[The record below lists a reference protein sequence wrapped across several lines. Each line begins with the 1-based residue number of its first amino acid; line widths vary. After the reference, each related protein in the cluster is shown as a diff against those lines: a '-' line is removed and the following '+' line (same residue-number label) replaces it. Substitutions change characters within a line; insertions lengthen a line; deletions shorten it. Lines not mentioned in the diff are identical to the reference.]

1 MRQREYYI
9 AFYLY
14 QKFRIRIIMW
24 LHNQRWRDSF
34 LRATEKICLTKWL
47 GVKKDLSFEVNG
59 LIVYQLPFGGLFDFV
74 FIFLKPEFAWKVTFS
89 CGILPYQVV
98 MACRIRE
105 LLYSGNHFRTKKT
118 AALCLSSMLYHS
130 SQYVYDMQWYRSE
143 FPKIIKLTQS
153 LANVDTIHGRLV
165 DVNSNSTIFD
175 DHIENEMHTFKS
187 LVRVF
192 IGCPFVQDKMRR
204 VLASN
209 TNTQHD
215 TFTPFSKTTEREP
228 RVIDSL
234 TKVSNFLDVS
244 AQQRKVVR
252 FKVCP
257 QVTQHHIWTGALK
270 ETLNNF
276 AVDLDYLASQGSN
289 EGTTLGQQII
299 HSCLKFLTETAS
311 FSDADSSSWMKFAP
325 SKIVNSSDSQ
335 KWEDV
340 LAMFNDL
347 IKCCKSET
355 RLKSHV
361 AKVEVMK
368 EGLLHIKD
376 ITIDNSIAYKD
387 ARYLQILVQ
396 KKLSKTLGHSSGCLF
411 TLLQYYLYG
420 RVTDIEVD
428 LCGGIYK
435 NGNDSRF
442 CLSMGRILTSDS
454 ERMVGR
460 GVKQLDRALGL
471 FKFVWETAGMKGH
484 LDLRGH
490 LWCVGADNR
499 VLRYR
504 GNMYFLHGVCL

>member
-1 MRQREYYI
+1 
-9 AFYLY
+9 
-14 QKFRIRIIMW
+14 
-24 LHNQRWRDSF
+24 
-34 LRATEKICLTKWL
+34 
-47 GVKKDLSFEVNG
+47 
-59 LIVYQLPFGGLFDFV
+59 
-74 FIFLKPEFAWKVTFS
+74 
-89 CGILPYQVV
+89 
-98 MACRIRE
+98 MACRIWE
-105 LLYSGNHFRTKKT
+105 LLYGGNHFRTNKS
-118 AALCLSSMLYHS
+118 AALFMNSTRYHS
-130 SQYVYDMQWYRSE
+130 SQDVYDMQWYRNE
-143 FPKIIKLTQS
+143 FPKIIKLTRL
-153 LANVDTIHGRLV
+153 LANVDTINGRLV

-175 DHIENEMHTFKS
+175 DEIDHQMRTFKS

-192 IGCPFVQDKMRR
+192 IGSPFVQHKMRC
-204 VLASN
+204 VLPPT

-215 TFTPFSKTTEREP
+215 TFTPFSKTTERESM
-228 RVIDSL
+228 VVDSL
-234 TKVSNFLDVS
+234 TKVSNFLNVS

-276 AVDLDYLASQGSN
+276 VVDLDSLGSQGLE
-289 EGTTLGQQII
+289 EGAILGQQII

-311 FSDADSSSWMKFAP
+311 FSDADSSSWMKFSP
-325 SKIVNSSDSQ
+325 TKIVTSSESQ

-376 ITIDNSIAYKD
+376 IMIDNSIAYKD
-387 ARYLQILVQ
+387 ARYLQNLVQ

-428 LCGGIYK
+428 LCGGIYR

-442 CLSMGRILTSDS
+442 CLFMGRILTSDS
-454 ERMVGR
+454 DRMVGR

-471 FKFVWETAGMKGH
+471 FKFVWETAGLEGI
-484 LDLRGH
+484 LELQGH
-490 LWCVGADNR
+490 LWCVGANSR
-499 VLRYR
+499 MLRYR
-504 GNMYFLHGVCL
+504 GNMYFVHGVCL

>member
-1 MRQREYYI
+1 
-9 AFYLY
+9 
-14 QKFRIRIIMW
+14 
-24 LHNQRWRDSF
+24 
-34 LRATEKICLTKWL
+34 
-47 GVKKDLSFEVNG
+47 
-59 LIVYQLPFGGLFDFV
+59 
-74 FIFLKPEFAWKVTFS
+74 
-89 CGILPYQVV
+89 
-98 MACRIRE
+98 MACRIWE
-105 LLYSGNHFRTKKT
+105 LLYRGNHFKT
-118 AALCLSSMLYHS
+118 NKSAALCMNSMLYHS
-130 SQYVYDMQWYRSE
+130 SQDVSDMQWYRSE
-143 FPKIIKLTQS
+143 FPKIIKLTQL
-153 LANVDTIHGRLV
+153 LANVDTINGRLV
-165 DVNSNSTIFD
+165 DVNSNSTIFYD
-175 DHIENEMHTFKS
+175 QLENEMRTLKS
-187 LVRVF
+187 LVREF
-192 IGCPFVQDKMRR
+192 IGSPFVQHKMRC
-204 VLASN
+204 VLAST

-215 TFTPFSKTTEREP
+215 TFTPFSKTTERESM
-228 RVIDSL
+228 VIDSL
-234 TKVSNFLDVS
+234 TKVSNFLNVS

-276 AVDLDYLASQGSN
+276 AVDLDSLGSQGLN
-289 EGTTLGQQII
+289 EGTILGRQII

-311 FSDADSSSWMKFAP
+311 FSDADSSSWMKFSP
-325 SKIVNSSDSQ
+325 SKIVNSSDTQ
-335 KWEDV
+335 KWEDL

-355 RLKSHV
+355 RLKMHV

-411 TLLQYYLYG
+411 TLLKYYLYG

-428 LCGGIYK
+428 LCGGIYR

-471 FKFVWETAGMKGH
+471 FKFVWETAGMKGN
-484 LDLRGH
+484 LDLQGH
-490 LWCVGADNR
+490 LWCVGADDR
-499 VLRYR
+499 MLRYR
-504 GNMYFLHGVCL
+504 GNMYFVHGICL

>member
-1 MRQREYYI
+1 
-9 AFYLY
+9 
-14 QKFRIRIIMW
+14 
-24 LHNQRWRDSF
+24 
-34 LRATEKICLTKWL
+34 
-47 GVKKDLSFEVNG
+47 
-59 LIVYQLPFGGLFDFV
+59 
-74 FIFLKPEFAWKVTFS
+74 
-89 CGILPYQVV
+89 
-98 MACRIRE
+98 MACRIQE
-105 LLYSGNHFRTKKT
+105 VLYKGNHFRTNKF
-118 AALCLSSMLYHS
+118 AALCRNSVLYHS
-130 SQYVYDMQWYRSE
+130 SKDVSDMQWYQSE
-143 FPKIIKLTQS
+143 FPKIIKLTQL
-153 LANVDTIHGRLV
+153 LANVDTINGRLV

-175 DHIENEMHTFKS
+175 DQLANEMRTLKS
-187 LVRVF
+187 LVREF
-192 IGCPFVQDKMRR
+192 IGSPFVQHKMRR
-204 VLASN
+204 VLASA
-209 TNTQHD
+209 TNTHD
-215 TFTPFSKTTEREP
+215 TFTPFSKTTERESM
-228 RVIDSL
+228 VIDSL
-234 TKVSNFLDVS
+234 TKVSNFLNVS

-276 AVDLDYLASQGSN
+276 AVDLDSLGSQGLN
-289 EGTTLGQQII
+289 EGTILGRQII

-311 FSDADSSSWMKFAP
+311 FSDADSSSWMKFSP
-325 SKIVNSSDSQ
+325 SKIVNSSDTQ
-335 KWEDV
+335 KWEDL

-355 RLKSHV
+355 RLKLHV

-396 KKLSKTLGHSSGCLF
+396 KKLSKTLGHSSGCLC

-420 RVTDIEVD
+420 RVTDIEAD
-428 LCGGIYK
+428 LCGGIYR

-471 FKFVWETAGMKGH
+471 FKFVWETAGMKGN
-484 LDLRGH
+484 LDLQGH
-490 LWCVGADNR
+490 LWCVGADDR
-499 VLRYR
+499 ILRYR
-504 GNMYFLHGVCL
+504 GNMYFVHGICL